1 MSNSEFI
8 HFKNVLEAGKEKGH
22 KPWTGTALHQTGR
35 ERERETTYICVCVCM
50 CACEYGWV
58 RAREQE
64 RE

>member
-35 ERERETTYICVCVCM
+35 EKERERERDNIYICGCVYVCVQVLVG
-50 CACEYGWV
+50 AS
-58 RAREQE
+58 
-64 RE
+64 